1 MILSHFLIIVFSP
14 YECYENPTQGGG
26 GRKERL
32 EPAERVTISIDFD
45 TVKSGETRLYSY
57 FPYLQH

>member
-1 MILSHFLIIVFSP
+1 MILSHFLIVVFSP

-32 EPAERVTISIDFD
+32 EWAERVTISIDFD
-45 TVKSGETRLYSY
+45 TVKSGET
-57 FPYLQH
+57 